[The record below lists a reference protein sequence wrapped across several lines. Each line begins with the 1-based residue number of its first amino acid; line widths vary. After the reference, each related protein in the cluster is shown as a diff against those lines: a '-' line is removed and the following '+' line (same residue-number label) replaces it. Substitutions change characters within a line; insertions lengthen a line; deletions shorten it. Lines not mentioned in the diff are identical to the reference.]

1 MVSVLGECFTEV
13 PGKYLFND
21 TLRAFVTMRIS
32 VLDIRKMPSSYENG

>member
-21 TLRAFVTMRIS
+21 TLSAFVTMHIS
-32 VLDIRKMPSSYENG
+32 VLDYKENAQ